1 MLGFQVHPTIELPGT
16 LKKYIKMREGET
28 RESNQNRMKSKL
40 HLPFLV
46 YHMTEIG
53 TFVHN

>member
-16 LKKYIKMREGET
+16 LKNTKIREGET

-40 HLPFLV
+40 RLPFLV
-46 YHMTEIG
+46 YRMTEIG
-53 TFVHN
+53 IFVHN